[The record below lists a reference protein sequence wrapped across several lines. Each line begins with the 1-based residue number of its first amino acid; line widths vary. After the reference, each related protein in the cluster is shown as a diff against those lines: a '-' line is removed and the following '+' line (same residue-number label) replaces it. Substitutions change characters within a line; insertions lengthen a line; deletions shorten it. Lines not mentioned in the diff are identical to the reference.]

1 MKRTTILTLVL
12 ILGVAVGVALAKGPA
27 AAKATT
33 IEGTLVDTK
42 CYFADAANKSN
53 DHGPVKGCGTMCAKA
68 DSPVGILTTA
78 GKHYPL
84 VVPAPA
90 VAEQVGQTVRATGT
104 VREGSFVP
112 TKLEMKKGNNWQEIK
127 FGSSK

>member
-1 MKRTTILTLVL
+1 MMKRTTILTLALVL
-12 ILGVAVGVALAKGPA
+12 AVAVGVALAKGP
-27 AAKATT
+27 TT

-42 CYFADAANKSN
+42 CYFADPANKVN

-68 DSPVGILTTA
+68 GSPVGILTAA
-78 GKHYPL
+78 GKHYAL

-90 VAEQVGQTVRATGT
+90 VAEHVGHTVRATGT

-112 TKLEMKKGNNWQEIK
+112 TKLEKKVGNNWQEIK
-127 FGSSK
+127 LGGSM

>member
-1 MKRTTILTLVL
+1 MKRTTILTLALVL
-12 ILGVAVGVALAKGPA
+12 AVAVGVALAKGP
-27 AAKATT
+27 TT

-68 DSPVGILTTA
+68 GSPVGILTAA

-84 VVPAPA
+84 VVPSPA
-90 VAEQVGQTVRATGT
+90 VAEHVGQTVRATGT

-127 FGSSK
+127 LGGSM